1 MSSFIVIC
9 LHHVVSML
17 TYYYISPRM
26 FGILKVLAHDDF
38 SGAFNPTA
46 RDPPILRKLI
56 AAREL
61 NIPLCNIVPVP
72 FHKHEWEVN
81 LATTNFAIAFEFAL
95 EELLNSLFRGMC
107 ETFHLLISLDFVVKE

>member
-81 LATTNFAIAFEFAL
+81 LATNFAIAFEFAL